1 MFVKICGLTTLDAA
15 EAAIGFGADAIGL
28 VLSRTSP
35 RRIEPEAAREIVAAV
50 AGRAQT
56 VLVVHDVSAAEAAL
70 AAERVGV
77 DVLQMHGPYTREDF
91 ATALAAFPRVWRAT
105 SIAKDPQV
113 RAHEYGEERLLLDG
127 AQPGSGERWDL
138 SRLGGADAAERL
150 GTEWILAGGL
160 DPQNVGEAIAAV
172 RPWGVDVSSGVESA
186 RGVKS
191 IELIERFI
199 ANARRAAISPSAQ

>member
-1 MFVKICGLTTLDAA
+1 MFVKICGLTTLEAA
-15 EAAIGFGADAIGL
+15 EAAVGFGADAVGL

-35 RRIEPEAAREIVAAV
+35 RRIEPDAAREIVAAV

-105 SIAKDPQV
+105 SIAKDPGV
-113 RAHEYGEERLLLDG
+113 RVGDFGEERLLLDG
-127 AQPGSGERWDL
+127 ANAGSGERWDV
-138 SRLGGADAAERL
+138 SRLDRDRL
-150 GTEWILAGGL
+150 GDGWILAGGL
-160 DPQNVGEAIAAV
+160 DAANVAEAIAAV

-199 ANARRAAISPSAQ
+199 ANAKRAALSSSAG